1 MKKVLNNQISDVIE
15 ELNHQADELKQF
27 LGFVPNHYLISVSN
41 DERILIEVV
50 SSRMD
55 GAKTIINKVEILVED
70 EASTT

>member
-50 SSRMD
+50 SS
-55 GAKTIINKVEILVED
+55 
-70 EASTT
+70 